1 MLKVNTQGR
10 GTHFFAYSFLMSD
23 SGAKPERCWQEI
35 TADAAQEP
43 TPEKLVE
50 LSDELALALEQRKK
64 ILNSKVK
71 SDKSN
76 PIQKTG

>member
-1 MLKVNTQGR
+1 
-10 GTHFFAYSFLMSD
+10 MSD

-50 LSDELALALEQRKK
+50 LSQELEDALVRRRKTLRASAK
-64 ILNSKVK
+64 PEKQK
-71 SDKSN
+71 SDK
-76 PIQKTG
+76 KVG